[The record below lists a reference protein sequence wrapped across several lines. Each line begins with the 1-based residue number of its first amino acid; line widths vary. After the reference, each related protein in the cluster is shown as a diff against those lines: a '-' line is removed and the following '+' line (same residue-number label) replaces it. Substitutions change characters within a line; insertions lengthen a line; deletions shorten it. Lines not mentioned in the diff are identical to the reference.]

1 MIKKKYSEEV
11 WINGNLVSEVTLEE
25 NDIMNNIT
33 SYKDKVREFEK
44 IVDAHK
50 GKKMVNYYELT
61 THNIYTMC
69 GTHNIVNGEAALLTY
84 YYAPSGLTIL
94 KGVSYQRVK
103 EEE

>member
-11 WINGNLVSEVTLEE
+11 WVNGNLVSEVTLEE

-50 GKKMVNYYELT
+50 GKKMVNEYELT
-61 THNIYTMC
+61 IQNIA
-69 GTHNIVNGEAALLTY
+69 NGELALLTY
-84 YYAPSGLTIL
+84 YYAPAGLTIL
-94 KGVSYQRVK
+94 KGASYQRVK

>member
-1 MIKKKYSEEV
+1 MIKKIYSEEV
-11 WINGNLVSEVTLEE
+11 WVNGNKVSEVTLEE

-33 SYKDKVREFEK
+33 FFGNKVREFEK

-50 GKKMVNYYELT
+50 GEKMINEYELST
-61 THNIYTMC
+61 QNIA
-69 GTHNIVNGEAALLTY
+69 NGEAAVLTY
-84 YYAPSGLTIL
+84 YYAPAGLTIL

>member
-1 MIKKKYSEEV
+1 MIKKIYSEEV
-11 WINGNLVSEVTLEE
+11 WVNGNKVSEVTLEE

-33 SYKDKVREFEK
+33 FFADKVREFEK

-50 GKKMVNYYELT
+50 GEKMVNDYELT
-61 THNIYTMC
+61 TQNIA
-69 GTHNIVNGEAALLTY
+69 NGEVAVLTY

-94 KGVSYQRVK
+94 RGVSYQRVK

>member
-11 WINGNLVSEVTLEE
+11 WVNGNLVSEVTLEE

-50 GKKMVNYYELT
+50 GEKMVNEYELT
-61 THNIYTMC
+61 TQNIA
-69 GTHNIVNGEAALLTY
+69 NGEAALLTY
-84 YYAPSGLTIL
+84 YYAPAGLTIL